1 MGMSVASKGGVVA
14 EMNVVP
20 LIDILLVLLIICMII
35 APLKSKGLEAAVPQ
49 PDTKQNLPIPETT
62 VVVQVLNDAK
72 TGGPGLRINS
82 EDVGWEDL
90 GSRMNQIF
98 KLRAEKVAFV
108 KGDNDVMFMDVA
120 RAIDIVRGAGIE
132 KIGLLTAKLETAQ
145 Q

>member
-1 MGMSVASKGGVVA
+1 MGISVASKGGVVA

-35 APLKSKGLEAAVPQ
+35 TPLKSQGLEAAVPQ
-49 PDTKQNLPIPETT
+49 PGSDQNPPPAPEA

-72 TGGPGLRINS
+72 TGGAGLRINS
-82 EDVGWEDL
+82 QDVAWEDL

-98 KLRAEKVAFV
+98 QLRAEKVAFV

-120 RAIDIVRGAGIE
+120 RAIAIVRGAGVE
-132 KIGLLTAKLETAQ
+132 KIGLLTAKLEAGRQ
-145 Q
+145 